1 MMFFYLILFLH
12 TIIKVDKTLILQQLW
27 KMKELERAMN
37 ISTFLFIP
45 IFFFF
50 LQILRMAF
58 HFIGILSICGGGAS
72 TLIFTCIVLN
82 SNVVKN

>member
-27 KMKELERAMN
+27 KMKELKRAMN

-45 IFFFF
+45 IFFF
-50 LQILRMAF
+50 LQIFRMAF
-58 HFIGILSICGGGAS
+58 HFIGILSI
-72 TLIFTCIVLN
+72 
-82 SNVVKN
+82 VVVERRL

>member
-27 KMKELERAMN
+27 KMKELKRAMN

-58 HFIGILSICGGGAS
+58 HFIEILSICGGGAS

>member
-12 TIIKVDKTLILQQLW
+12 TLIKVDKTLILQQLW
-27 KMKELERAMN
+27 KMKELKRAMN
-37 ISTFLFIP
+37 NSTFLFIP
-45 IFFFF
+45 IFI

-58 HFIGILSICGGGAS
+58 HLIGILSICGGGAS

>member
-12 TIIKVDKTLILQQLW
+12 TIIKVDETLILQQLW
-27 KMKELERAMN
+27 KMKELKRAMN
-37 ISTFLFIP
+37 NSTFLFIP
-45 IFFFF
+45 IFI

-58 HFIGILSICGGGAS
+58 HLIGILSICGGGAS

>member
-27 KMKELERAMN
+27 KMKELKRAMN

-45 IFFFF
+45 IFFFHKSF
-50 LQILRMAF
+50 EW
-58 HFIGILSICGGGAS
+58 H
-72 TLIFTCIVLN
+72 LISSGSCQF
-82 SNVVKN
+82 VVVERRL

>member
-27 KMKELERAMN
+27 KMKELKRAMN

-45 IFFFF
+45 IFFFYKSF
-50 LQILRMAF
+50 EW
-58 HFIGILSICGGGAS
+58 HFISSGSCQ
-72 TLIFTCIVLN
+72 F
-82 SNVVKN
+82 VVVERRL

>member
-27 KMKELERAMN
+27 KMKELKRAMN

-50 LQILRMAF
+50 TNPSNGISF
-58 HFIGILSICGGGAS
+58 HRDLVNLWWWSVDFDIYMYSIK
-72 TLIFTCIVLN
+72 F
-82 SNVVKN
+82 

>member
-27 KMKELERAMN
+27 KMKELKRAMN
-37 ISTFLFIP
+37 NSTFLFIP
-45 IFFFF
+45 IFI

-58 HFIGILSICGGGAS
+58 HLIGILSICGGGAS
-72 TLIFTCIVLN
+72 TLIFTCIVYN

>member
-27 KMKELERAMN
+27 KMKELKRAMN

-45 IFFFF
+45 IFFF
-50 LQILRMAF
+50 LQIFRMAF

>member
-27 KMKELERAMN
+27 KMKELKRAMN

-50 LQILRMAF
+50 LQIFRMAF

>member
-27 KMKELERAMN
+27 KIKELKRAMN

-45 IFFFF
+45 IFF

>member
-27 KMKELERAMN
+27 KMKELKRAMN

-45 IFFFF
+45 IFFFTNPSNGNS
-50 LQILRMAF
+50 F
-58 HFIGILSICGGGAS
+58 HRDLVNLWWWSVDFDIYMYSIK
-72 TLIFTCIVLN
+72 F
-82 SNVVKN
+82 

>member
-27 KMKELERAMN
+27 KMKELKRA
-37 ISTFLFIP
+37 
-45 IFFFF
+45 IFYSYRFVF

-58 HFIGILSICGGGAS
+58 HFIGILSIRGGGAS

>member
-27 KMKELERAMN
+27 KMKELKRAMN

-45 IFFFF
+45 IFF

-58 HFIGILSICGGGAS
+58 HFIGILSICGGAS

>member
-1 MMFFYLILFLH
+1 MFFYLILFLH

-27 KMKELERAMN
+27 KMKELKRAMN
-37 ISTFLFIP
+37 ISTFLFI
-45 IFFFF
+45 

>member
-27 KMKELERAMN
+27 KMKELKRAMN
-37 ISTFLFIP
+37 ISTFLFI
-45 IFFFF
+45 

>member
-27 KMKELERAMN
+27 KMKELKRAMN
-37 ISTFLFIP
+37 ISTFFIHTD
-45 IFFFF
+45 FFFYKSF
-50 LQILRMAF
+50 EWS
-58 HFIGILSICGGGAS
+58 IGGGGAS

>member
-27 KMKELERAMN
+27 KMKELKRAMN

-50 LQILRMAF
+50 YKSF
-58 HFIGILSICGGGAS
+58 EWHFISSGSCQ
-72 TLIFTCIVLN
+72 F
-82 SNVVKN
+82 VVVERRL

>member
-27 KMKELERAMN
+27 KMKELKRAMYN
-37 ISTFLFIP
+37 STFLFIP
-45 IFFFF
+45 IFI

-58 HFIGILSICGGGAS
+58 HFIGILSIRGGGAS